1 MKASVILIGAPGVGK
16 TKLGEGVANAQNF
29 DFLDG
34 DRTLIEYIRARGETF
49 SSDPV
54 AAKLEQLG
62 DSGFLDF
69 EHQFYMDRFPHGLN
83 TPTRAANNSNIKHS
97 GGIRREKGTGAS
109 AHSGVILSAS
119 GSMPLIPETVSHFKN
134 TGSHFVWITR
144 DAFRI
149 VQNCKKR
156 VDGVTRIVG
165 IEKHG
170 SLEAVITHRMK
181 VYQNCADSILDL

>member
-16 TKLGEGVANAQNF
+16 TKLGEGVASTQNY

-34 DRTLIEYIRARGETF
+34 DRALIEYIHERGETF

-54 AAKLEQLG
+54 ASKLEQLG

-69 EHQFYMDRFPHGLN
+69 ERQFYMDRFPHGLN
-83 TPTRAANNSNIKHS
+83 TPTRAANTANVKHS
-97 GGIRREKGTGAS
+97 GGTRRETWSGAS
-109 AHSGVILSAS
+109 APSGVILSAS

-165 IEKHG
+165 MEKHG
-170 SLEAVITHRMK
+170 SLEAVIANRMK